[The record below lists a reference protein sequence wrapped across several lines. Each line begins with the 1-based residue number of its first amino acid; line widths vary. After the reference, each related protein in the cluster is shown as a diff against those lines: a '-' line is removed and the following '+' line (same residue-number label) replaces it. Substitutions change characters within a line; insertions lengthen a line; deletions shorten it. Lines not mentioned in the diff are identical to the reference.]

1 MASATTLSVPSQAS
15 AAQVAAGF
23 GLSHAWTS
31 FEPLAADPSTLASA
45 TNSTQTFEL
54 LQQRWNATGTTE
66 ATNAAW
72 VADPFD
78 GGNDAAVLRVA
89 YPADSRD
96 GAQFSMAVLD
106 RDAGVQTALLKYEVA
121 FDSGFSWIRGGK
133 LPGLYGAAPGA
144 SSLCSGGQHQSSCFS
159 ARLMWRNRG
168 AGEVYAYIP
177 TYPGFCSQ
185 SDVTCNDDYGTSLS
199 RGAWTF
205 SRGSWTTITQLIALN
220 TPGVANGLLYV
231 WANDSLTLA
240 HTGIPWRTNSS
251 VALTSVFFSTF
262 FGGSDSSYN
271 SEGGSSFFRRF
282 EVYSSTQPSNTSG
295 PAVEATFD
303 GTSSSSVDLLQPSP
317 TSRLVPLALLVVG
330 LLQLLS
336 H

>member
-23 GLSHAWTS
+23 GLSPAWTS
-31 FEPLAADPSTLASA
+31 SEPLAADPSTLASA

-106 RDAGVQTALLKYEVA
+106 RDAGVQTALLKYEVRRDDVFPTRSLPTDQPPWSAAQVA

-205 SRGSWTTITQLIALN
+205 SRG
-220 TPGVANGLLYV
+220 
-231 WANDSLTLA
+231 
-240 HTGIPWRTNSS
+240 RC
-251 VALTSVFFSTF
+251 VAL
-262 FGGSDSSYN
+262 
-271 SEGGSSFFRRF
+271 
-282 EVYSSTQPSNTSG
+282 
-295 PAVEATFD
+295 
-303 GTSSSSVDLLQPSP
+303 
-317 TSRLVPLALLVVG
+317 G
-330 LLQLLS
+330 LPF
-336 H
+336 